1 MLRRLNAVLV
11 AAVCAMTLIGCVG
24 SGGQGSSTQISP
36 LPTIEPPKDM
46 LIERTVFLSDETDA
60 YSEYVV
66 VYYGS
71 DTHTLKEVSDEI
83 HFLKS
88 AGYTRS
94 QLESLDI
101 DQVFSGFSS
110 LSFASRTVTDDGD
123 YYSLVCRFKDLDKKE
138 NFVAIHNNGILTLD
152 STDVDTVD
160 ADSVIKHLSSEG
172 YKELQLSEYANV
184 GLHFQ

>member
-1 MLRRLNAVLV
+1 MLKKLCAIMIAAMCAV
-11 AAVCAMTLIGCVG
+11 ALIGCGG
-24 SGGQGSSTQISP
+24 SGSQSSNAKTSP
-36 LPTIEPPKDM
+36 MPTIEPPKDM

-71 DTHTLKEVSDEI
+71 DTHT
-83 HFLKS
+83 
-88 AGYTRS
+88 
-94 QLESLDI
+94 
-101 DQVFSGFSS
+101 
-110 LSFASRTVTDDGD
+110 
-123 YYSLVCRFKDLDKKE
+123 LVCRFKDLDKKE

>member
-1 MLRRLNAVLV
+1 MLKKLCAIMIAAMCAV
-11 AAVCAMTLIGCVG
+11 ALIGCGG
-24 SGGQGSSTQISP
+24 SGSRGSNAKTSP
-36 LPTIEPPKDM
+36 MPTFEPPKDM

-88 AGYTRS
+88 AGYTRD

-123 YYSLVCRFKDLDKKE
+123 HYSLVCRFKDLDKKE

>member
-36 LPTIEPPKDM
+36 LPTIEPPKDV
-46 LIERTVFLSDETDA
+46 LIEHAVFLSDETDT

-88 AGYTRS
+88 AGYTRD
-94 QLESLDI
+94 QIESLDI
-101 DQVFSGFSS
+101 DQVFNGFSK
-110 LSFASRTVTDDGD
+110 LSFASKTVTDDD
-123 YYSLVCRFKDLDKKE
+123 DHYSLVCRFEDLDEKA
-138 NFVAIHNNGILTLD
+138 NLLSMHNGGILELD